1 MLKALWGQSVGD
13 FVPTEVWLSQK
24 NTQMFLWHSILNYIL
39 YIIDCQMRLKVYLG
53 SSTIL
58 NQQIQDVHNIS
69 NTFSFILQMFL
80 YFVSV
85 QHSTACALSNFVTF
99 IFSVHSGTL
108 ICYCFGCSVQC
119 SGRFV
124 NLEKQQNTTGLNFIC
139 IKKIT
144 YEVMDTLI
152 VLGLDI
158 NVRKRKMK
166 RFSKCRY
173 FKW

>member
-13 FVPTEVWLSQK
+13 FFPTEVWLSQK
-24 NTQMFLWHSILNYIL
+24 NTQIFLWHYIINYIL
-39 YIIDCQMRLKVYLG
+39 YIIDCQMRFKVYLG
-53 SSTIL
+53 LSTIP

-85 QHSTACALSNFVTF
+85 QHLVHHVLFSYFVTF

-108 ICYCFGCSVQC
+108 ICYWIGCNVQC

-124 NLEKQQNTTGLNFIC
+124 NLEEQQN
-139 IKKIT
+139 
-144 YEVMDTLI
+144 
-152 VLGLDI
+152 
-158 NVRKRKMK
+158 
-166 RFSKCRY
+166 
-173 FKW
+173 FKPQV